1 MWETK
6 KELRAEPENAEMR
19 ALTHFQKLNQIE
31 VILKNADFKKE
42 MYYVTL
48 DKIKRVIFTNANLN
62 K

>member
-6 KELRAEPENAEMR
+6 KELRAERENAEMR